1 MDFAALPPEINSGR
15 MYSGPGSGPM
25 LAAAAAWD
33 GLADELHSAAV
44 SYGSEIAN
52 LIDGPWLG
60 PASASMAAAATAQVE
75 WLTATAAQA
84 EQTATQATAAAGAY
98 ESAFAM
104 TVPPPVIAANR
115 SLLMS
120 LVATNILGQ
129 NTPAIA
135 ITEAQYAQMWA
146 QDAAA
151 MYGYAGA
158 SASSTTLTPFTAPVS
173 PTNPGGLASQA
184 AAVAHATGTSAAT
197 DTHTMLSQLTSTV
210 PAALQG
216 LASPVQSTSAA
227 TASTSGLAGILQSLG
242 LTSPLSFLTPAN
254 TGLTVTSLGG
264 AYAAQGSAAHAD
276 AMIVGTQ
283 DQISGTELRIM
294 NRFDQLGGL
303 TTVAPT
309 GPAGLGVDAGQGV
322 VSAGLGRAGLV
333 GRLSVPYGW
342 ASSAPAMRAV
352 AFALPATSLSAAADG
367 LVNSPGSPFS
377 ELALASTAMA
387 GRTIGGTV
395 GPGRLE
401 HVAASARAGAP
412 LPQMSPGGP
421 LTGIADELGKLA
433 QLRDTGILTDEE
445 FGRQKRRLLDE

>member
-15 MYSGPGSGPM
+15 MYSGPGSEPM

-33 GLADELHSAAV
+33 GLADELHSAAA
-44 SYGSEIAN
+44 SYGSEIAS
-52 LIDGPWLG
+52 LTAGPWLG
-60 PASASMAAAATAQVE
+60 PASASMAAAAAAQVE

-84 EQTATQATAAAGAY
+84 EQTSTQAMAAAGAY
-98 ESAFAM
+98 EAAFSM

-115 SLLMS
+115 GLLMS

-158 SASSTTLTPFTAPVS
+158 SASSTTLTPFTAPVP

-184 AAVAHATGTSAAT
+184 AAVAHATGASAAT
-197 DTHTMLSQLTSTV
+197 NTQTMLSQLTSTV

-216 LASPVQSTSAA
+216 LASPLQSTSAA
-227 TASTSGLAGILQSLG
+227 ASSTSGLDGILQSLG

-254 TGLTVTSLGG
+254 TGLTVTSLSG

-294 NRFDQLGGL
+294 NRFDQLGAL
-303 TTVAPT
+303 PTV
-309 GPAGLGVDAGQGV
+309 GPAGSAGLGTSGGPAV
-322 VSAGLGRAGLV
+322 VSAGLSRAGLV
-333 GRLSVPYGW
+333 GGLSVPQGW
-342 ASSAPAMRAV
+342 AAGAPGMRTV
-352 AFALPATSLSAAADG
+352 AFTLPATSLSTAADG
-367 LVNSPGSPFS
+367 LASSGGSLFS
-377 ELALASTAMA
+377 EMALASTAMA
-387 GRTIGGTV
+387 GRTVGATV
-395 GPGRLE
+395 GPGVWRR
-401 HVAASARAGAP
+401 VVASAGAGAP
-412 LPQMSPGGP
+412 LPRMSPGCP
-421 LTGIADELGKLA
+421 LTGIADELGKLG
-433 QLRDTGILTDEE
+433 QLRDSGILTDEE
-445 FGRQKRRLLDE
+445 FSRQKRRLLGE